1 MMRRPMGM
9 GRASCPAPNATVASR
24 ALLGVAAAGFAFAG
38 ERDADL
44 EERAPIFFVV
54 FICL

>member
-1 MMRRPMGM
+1 MMRRPMGK